1 MSRNPRQIALQ
12 GLLEIEQD
20 PRFCEEILDDLLIN
34 CPDLSDRDR
43 RLAQELTLGVL
54 RWESAL
60 DYLIQLLTRSRPQKA
75 RIKKIMALG
84 LYQIFF
90 LTRIPPHAAVSE
102 TVQLTR
108 FAGAKQASG
117 FVNAMLRQALRRK
130 AELDSA
136 LEKLKK
142 EDPAAAFSHPDW
154 LVDRWLQRIGS
165 DSTLQ
170 LLEWNNTPPS
180 VFARLRPG
188 WEQVEDSEV
197 AESLFDPIDPI
208 NPVQPESSSHAVGHM
223 DWIQPGELVRM
234 KSGSLWRQSKLFLQ
248 GFLYLQDP
256 STLLAPSLLDPQ
268 PGETVLD
275 TCSAPGGKS
284 AVLWDRMQGRGTL
297 VVEDLPGPRMER
309 LRENQSRLGL
319 LKHWITQSADPDPL
333 KSGLEDVRQYDRVLI
348 DAPCSNTG
356 VLRRRID
363 LRKRIQPDSLKR
375 IEELQRGLLTR
386 SSSRVRPGGFLAY
399 STCSIEP
406 EENQGMRDWFEQ
418 RFPEFNRIKERRLA
432 PVPDGVDGAYCVV
445 WVKDAS

>member
-1 MSRNPRQIALQ
+1 M
-12 GLLEIEQD
+12 LEIEQD
-20 PRFCEEILDDLLIN
+20 PRFCEEILDDLLLN

-43 RLAQELTLGVL
+43 RLTQELTLGVL

-75 RIKKIMALG
+75 KIKKIMALG

-130 AELDSA
+130 TEFEST
-136 LEKLKK
+136 LEKLKS

-154 LVDRWLQRIGS
+154 LVNRWLQRIGNAT
-165 DSTLQ
+165 TLQ

-180 VFARLRPG
+180 VYARLRPG
-188 WEQVEDSEV
+188 WETVEAPD
-197 AESLFDPIDPI
+197 AIESLLDPIDPVHPTQSASNCQI
-208 NPVQPESSSHAVGHM
+208 VNRM
-223 DWIQPGELVRM
+223 DWIQPGELARM
-234 KSGSLWRQSKLFLQ
+234 KSGSAWRQSKLFLQ

-284 AVLWDRMQGRGTL
+284 AALWDRMKGQGTL
-297 VVEDLPGPRMER
+297 VVEDLPGARMKR
-309 LRENQSRLGL
+309 LHDNQSRLGL
-319 LKHWITQSADPDPL
+319 LKHWITQSADPDPM
-333 KSGLEDVRQYDRVLI
+333 KSGLEDIRQYDRVLI

-386 SSSRVRPGGFLAY
+386 SSSRVRTGGFLAY

-406 EENQGMRDWFEQ
+406 EENQGMRDWFEKH
-418 RFPEFNRIKERRLA
+418 FPEFTRIKERQLT
-432 PVPDGVDGAYCVV
+432 PFGDGVDGAYCVV
-445 WVKDAS
+445 WLKDAP

>member
-1 MSRNPRQIALQ
+1 M
-12 GLLEIEQD
+12 LEIEQD

-60 DYLIQLLTRSRPQKA
+60 DYLIHLLTRSRPQKA
-75 RIKKIMALG
+75 KIKKIMALG

-117 FVNAMLRQALRRK
+117 FVNAMMRQALRRK
-130 AELDSA
+130 DEFETA

-142 EDPAAAFSHPDW
+142 VDPAAAFSHPDW
-154 LVDRWLQRIGS
+154 LVDRWLQRLGPKTTIK
-165 DSTLQ
+165 

-180 VFARLRPG
+180 VYARLRPG
-188 WEQVEDSEV
+188 WEQVEDPDI
-197 AESLFDPIDPI
+197 AESLLE
-208 NPVQPESSSHAVGHM
+208 PVESTLSSSDNNNASPL
-223 DWIQPGELVRM
+223 DWIQPGEMVRM
-234 KSGSLWRQSKLFLQ
+234 KSGSAWRQSNLFLQ

-256 STLLAPSLLDPQ
+256 STLLAPGLLDPQ
-268 PGETVLD
+268 SGETVLD

-284 AVLWDRMQGRGTL
+284 AVLWDRMQGQGTL

-309 LRENQSRLGL
+309 LLDNQTRLGL
-319 LKHWITQSADPDPL
+319 LKHWITQSADPDPS

-363 LRKRIQPDSLKR
+363 LRKRIQPESMKR

-386 SSSRVRPGGFLAY
+386 SASRVRPGGFLAY

-418 RFPEFNRIKERRLA
+418 RFPEFNRIKDRQLS
-432 PVPDGVDGAYCVV
+432 PVTDGVDGAYCVV